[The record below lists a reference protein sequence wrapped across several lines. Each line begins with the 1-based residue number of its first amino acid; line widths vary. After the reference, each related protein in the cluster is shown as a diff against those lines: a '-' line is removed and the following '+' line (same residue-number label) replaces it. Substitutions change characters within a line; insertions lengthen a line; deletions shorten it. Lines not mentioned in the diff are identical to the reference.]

1 MCAHSVGRDMQ
12 KQPMHYFRQTS
23 IYLSSRAA
31 SLFTVRNFETVI
43 RFVGSGGKGRKGKGT
58 VRYWPITNHLGLRLL
73 RGSMLFYASM
83 ESLDEKQPWGITK
96 YSVNPGSHV
105 ILHTEKAKI
114 DLITNPHFGRM
125 LFIDNILQCAE
136 TDEHIYHQALV
147 SLANPHRKVL
157 ILGGAEGATAREVF
171 RFPDVET
178 VDMVDWDEALVAH
191 MKTESFSKG
200 AFQNPNLTIFYTE
213 ALEFLSTCQR
223 VYHSIIVDL
232 LDPQDSHE
240 AKWLSAICH
249 LAFTHLAYG
258 GTLSVNAGGDYKRAC
273 ELVELVSKDGM
284 YEYRMV
290 DRFVPSFQ
298 EQWYLIRFRR
308 RVQ

>member
-1 MCAHSVGRDMQ
+1 MATR
-12 KQPMHYFRQTS
+12 
-23 IYLSSRAA
+23 L
-31 SLFTVRNFETVI
+31 
-43 RFVGSGGKGRKGKGT
+43 VGSGGKGRKGKGT
-58 VRYWPITNHLGLRLL
+58 LRYWPITFHLGFRLL
-73 RGSMLFYASM
+73 IGSMLFYDSMDRLEGM
-83 ESLDEKQPWGITK
+83 ESFQTLDEKQPWGITK
-96 YSVNPGSHV
+96 YLVNPGSHV
-105 ILHTEKAKI
+105 ILQTEKAKV

-178 VDMVDWDEALVAH
+178 VDMVDWDKALVTH

-200 AFQNPNLTIFYTE
+200 AFQNPNLTIFYTD
-213 ALEFLSTCQR
+213 AMEFLTTTQK

-240 AKWLSAICH
+240 TQWLSAICH

-273 ELVELVSKDGM
+273 QLIELVSKDGI

-298 EQWYLIRFRR
+298 ESWYLIRFRR
-308 RVQ
+308 RV

>member
-1 MCAHSVGRDMQ
+1 MA
-12 KQPMHYFRQTS
+12 
-23 IYLSSRAA
+23 
-31 SLFTVRNFETVI
+31 I

-58 VRYWPITNHLGLRLL
+58 LRYWPMTFQGGLSLL
-73 RGSMLFYASM
+73 RGSMLFYDSM
-83 ESLDEKQPWGITK
+83 DSFQSVDSFQSFDERQPWGITK
-96 YSVNPGSHV
+96 YLINPGSHV

-125 LFIDNILQCAE
+125 LFIDNVLQCAD

-157 ILGGAEGATAREVF
+157 ILGGAEGATAREVL

-200 AFQNPNLTIFYTE
+200 AFENPNLTIFYTD
-213 ALEFLSTCQR
+213 AMEFLTTTQK
-223 VYHSIIVDL
+223 VYHSIVVDL
-232 LDPQDSHE
+232 LDPKDSNE
-240 AKWLSAICH
+240 TQWLSAICH

-273 ELVELVSKDGM
+273 ELIGLVSKDGM
-284 YEYRMV
+284 YEYRMI

-298 EQWYLIRFRR
+298 ESWYLIRFRR
-308 RVQ
+308 RIQ

>member
-1 MCAHSVGRDMQ
+1 MYAHSVEPDILT
-12 KQPMHYFRQTS
+12 QPMRRFHQTW
-23 IYLSSRAA
+23 IYLSSRVA
-31 SLFTVRNFETVI
+31 SLFTVRNFETDI
-43 RFVGSGGKGRKGKGT
+43 RFVGSGGKGRNGKGT
-58 VRYWPITNHLGLRLL
+58 LRYWPITFQGGLSLL
-73 RGSMLFYASM
+73 IGSMLFYDSM
-83 ESLDEKQPWGITK
+83 DTLDEKQPWGITK
-96 YSVNPGSHV
+96 YLINPGSHV

-136 TDEHIYHQALV
+136 VDEHIYHQALV

-178 VDMVDWDEALVAH
+178 VDMVDWDEALVNH

-200 AFQNPNLTIFYTE
+200 AFQNPNLTIFYTD
-213 ALEFLSTCQR
+213 AMEFLTTCKR

-240 AKWLSAICH
+240 NQWLSAICH
-249 LAFTHLAYG
+249 LAFTHLAFG

-273 ELVELVSKDGM
+273 ELIELVSKGGL

-298 EQWYLIRFRR
+298 ESWYLIRFRR
-308 RVQ
+308 RV

>member
-1 MCAHSVGRDMQ
+1 VKAVKRG
-12 KQPMHYFRQTS
+12 
-23 IYLSSRAA
+23 LS
-31 SLFTVRNFETVI
+31 
-43 RFVGSGGKGRKGKGT
+43 
-58 VRYWPITNHLGLRLL
+58 LL
-73 RGSMLFYASM
+73 IGSMLFYGSM
-83 ESLDEKQPWGITK
+83 ESLDSFESFQTLDEKQPWGITK
-96 YSVNPGSHV
+96 YIVKSGSHV

-136 TDEHIYHQALV
+136 SDEHIYHEALV
-147 SLANPHRKVL
+147 SLGNPHGKVL

-178 VDMVDWDEALVAH
+178 ADMVDWDQALVTH

-200 AFQNPNLTIFYTE
+200 AFQNPNLTIFYTD
-213 ALEFLSTCQR
+213 ALEFLTKCKK
-223 VYHSIIVDL
+223 VYNSIIVDL

-240 AKWLSAICH
+240 NQWLSAICH

-273 ELVELVSKDGM
+273 ELVALVSKNGM
-284 YEYRMV
+284 YEYRMI

-298 EQWYLIRFRR
+298 ESWYLIRFRR

>member
-1 MCAHSVGRDMQ
+1 V
-12 KQPMHYFRQTS
+12 
-23 IYLSSRAA
+23 A
-31 SLFTVRNFETVI
+31 SLFTVRNFETAI
-43 RFVGSGGKGRKGKGT
+43 RFVGSAGKGRKGKGT
-58 VRYWPITNHLGLRLL
+58 LRYWPMTFQAVKRRLSLL
-73 RGSMLFYASM
+73 RGSMLFYDSM
-83 ESLDEKQPWGITK
+83 DSLDEKQPWGITK
-96 YSVNPGSHV
+96 YLVNPDSHV

-136 TDEHIYHQALV
+136 SDEHIYHQALV
-147 SLANPHRKVL
+147 SLANPHGKVL

-178 VDMVDWDEALVAH
+178 ADMVDWDKALVTH

-200 AFQNPNLTIFYTE
+200 AFQNPNLTIFYTD
-213 ALEFLSTCQR
+213 ALEFLTTTQK

-232 LDPQDSHE
+232 LDPQDTHE
-240 AKWLSAICH
+240 NQWLSAICH

-258 GTLSVNAGGDYKRAC
+258 GTLSVNAGGNYKRAC
-273 ELVELVSKDGM
+273 ELVELVSKGGM
-284 YEYRMV
+284 YEYRMI

-298 EQWYLIRFRR
+298 ESWYLIRFRR

>member
-1 MCAHSVGRDMQ
+1 MTFQA
-12 KQPMHYFRQTS
+12 
-23 IYLSSRAA
+23 
-31 SLFTVRNFETVI
+31 
-43 RFVGSGGKGRKGKGT
+43 GKRGFS
-58 VRYWPITNHLGLRLL
+58 LL
-73 RGSMLFYASM
+73 RGSMLFYDSM
-83 ESLDEKQPWGITK
+83 DRFETLDEKQPWGITK
-96 YSVNPGSHV
+96 YLVNPGSQV
-105 ILHTEKAKI
+105 ILQTEKAKI

-136 TDEHIYHQALV
+136 VDEHIYHEALV
-147 SLANPHRKVL
+147 SLANPYRKVL

-200 AFQNPNLTIFYTE
+200 AFQNPNLTIFYTD
-213 ALEFLSTCQR
+213 AMEFLTTCQR

-240 AKWLSAICH
+240 TQWLSAICH

-258 GTLSVNAGGDYKRAC
+258 GTLSVNAGGNYKRAC

-298 EQWYLIRFRR
+298 ESWYLIRFRR

>member
-1 MCAHSVGRDMQ
+1 ML
-12 KQPMHYFRQTS
+12 KQPMHCFRQTW
-23 IYLSSRAA
+23 IYLNSRAA
-31 SLFTVRNFETVI
+31 SLFTVRNFETAI
-43 RFVGSGGKGRKGKGT
+43 RFVGSVGKGRKGKGA
-58 VRYWPITNHLGLRLL
+58 VRYWPMTFQAVHCGLLLL

-83 ESLDEKQPWGITK
+83 ESFQSLEEKQPWGITK

-105 ILHTEKAKI
+105 ILQTEKAKI

-200 AFQNPNLTIFYTE
+200 AFQNPNLTIFYTD
-213 ALEFLSTCQR
+213 ALEFLTTCQR
-223 VYHSIIVDL
+223 VYHSIIIDL

-240 AKWLSAICH
+240 TKWLSAICH

-298 EQWYLIRFRR
+298 ESWYLIRFRR

>member
-1 MCAHSVGRDMQ
+1 MRR
-12 KQPMHYFRQTS
+12 FRQTW
-23 IYLSSRAA
+23 IYLSSRVA
-31 SLFTVRNFETVI
+31 SLFTVRNFETAI

-58 VRYWPITNHLGLRLL
+58 LRYWPMTFQGGLSLL
-73 RGSMLFYASM
+73 RGSILFYDSM
-83 ESLDEKQPWGITK
+83 ETLDERQPWGITK

-105 ILHTEKAKI
+105 ILQTEKAKI

-125 LFIDNILQCAE
+125 LFIDNVLQCAE
-136 TDEHIYHQALV
+136 TDEHIYHQAIV
-147 SLANPHRKVL
+147 SLANPYRKVL

-178 VDMVDWDEALVAH
+178 VDMVDWDQSLVAH

-200 AFQNPNLTIFYTE
+200 AFQNPNLTIFYTD
-213 ALEFLSTCQR
+213 AMEFLTTCQR

-232 LDPQDSHE
+232 LDPQDSNE
-240 AKWLSAICH
+240 NQWLSAICH

-258 GTLSVNAGGDYKRAC
+258 GTLSVNAGGDYNRAC
-273 ELVELVSKDGM
+273 ELIELVSKGGL
-284 YEYRMV
+284 YEYRMI

-298 EQWYLIRFRR
+298 ESWYLIRFRR
-308 RVQ
+308 RV